1 MLDFTGKNV
10 ADPAQARMSKFV
22 FIHILHDGSSV
33 LRVNVGG
40 ELCPLSHDHNTEITA
55 AGVAQPNLLRNF
67 LNVERKLGNQ
77 DYVRTASHA
86 AVDGNPSRVAP
97 HDFDD
102 HHAIVGL
109 GSSVDAVN
117 SFGHYVDGGVEAE
130 AVISAGKVVSMV
142 LGTPMTFTARS
153 CNFAATDNVSS
164 PPIAISASTLWCES
178 VEIILSIPS
187 GLFKGLVREVRRIV
201 PPRGRMPATFERSS
215 GMALSSRRP
224 RQPSRNP
231 MNSSS

>member
-22 FIHILHDGSSV
+22 FAHILHDGSSV

-40 ELCPLSHDHNTEITA
+40 ELCALRDDHNTEITA

-130 AVISAGKVVSMV
+130 AVISAGKVVV
-142 LGTPMTFTARS
+142 NGLGDAYDLHCAFVQ
-153 CNFAATDNVSS
+153 F
-164 PPIAISASTLWCES
+164 
-178 VEIILSIPS
+178 
-187 GLFKGLVREVRRIV
+187 
-201 PPRGRMPATFERSS
+201 RGYR
-215 GMALSSRRP
+215 
-224 RQPSRNP
+224 
-231 MNSSS
+231 